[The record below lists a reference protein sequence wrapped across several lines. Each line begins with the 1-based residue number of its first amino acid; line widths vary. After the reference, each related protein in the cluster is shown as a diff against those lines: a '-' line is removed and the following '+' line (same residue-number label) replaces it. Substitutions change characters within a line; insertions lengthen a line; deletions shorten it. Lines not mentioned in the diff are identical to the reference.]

1 MFDYCTGGSNP
12 DSRLPYILNTDARK
26 GGVGAVLSQIQDKEE
41 RIIGYYSK
49 TLTPPERKYCV
60 TRRELL
66 AVFKEVKHFGPY
78 LYGQDFNLILCR
90 KKKPSDQVARWLEN
104 LAKFEYTLT
113 HRAGPKHGNADG
125 LNRRLCGNCRYCQRI
140 EKRDE
145 EPT

>member
-1 MFDYCTGGSNP
+1 MFDYCTGGRNP
-12 DSRLPYILNTDARK
+12 DPRLPYILDTDASK
-26 GGVGAVLSQIQDKEE
+26 DSIGAVLSQIQDKEE

-113 HRAGPKHGNADG
+113 HRAGPKHGNAAG
-125 LNRRLCGNCRYCQRI
+125 LSRRLCGNCRYCQRI
-140 EKRDE
+140 EERDE